1 MADKI
6 DNFIMAVAVEGADK
20 AQAQLEAIDDYNRR
34 FKDSVK
40 DLNRQ
45 LSETGKQQETV
56 AKKTQK
62 TTEAVKGATTQAQLL
77 SRALKWVAG
86 YLATGKLLQ
95 TADAWSAIN
104 SKIKLATSSEE
115 EFNRIQERL
124 YQIAQKSHQDMGA
137 TADLYAQIASNAK
150 SLNLDEQKRL
160 KLTETINKALAVG
173 GADAMS
179 NQRALTQFSQA
190 LSLGKFQGQDLRSIV
205 QNTRGF
211 ADVIAK
217 GMGLESGGQLMELGA
232 NGDLTADKVVNA
244 LLSQADE
251 VDKKFGKVKVTFE
264 AGLTNV
270 KNSFVKFVGTLNDSL
285 GITDKLVTALDFL
298 STAFDKL
305 GKCIGVVS
313 SLIGGVLIK
322 RLIDMRR
329 VFLESRA
336 PIGTMRNALQ
346 MVVSGEVLNGL
357 RALAVSGW
365 AAVAPFLK
373 FAAIAYAI
381 KVVINLLIEL
391 WKWLKGDED
400 NLFTHLGEWFEAH
413 GEEIKA
419 WFAMVGQWLKDF
431 AEGFADVLAWPFEKF
446 WEYILKLGEKIGEW
460 VANIVVMIKDG
471 ISNAWQSAKNSVKGW
486 FGFGDDE
493 VEVTKNINATPM
505 SMPQVP
511 QAPIPLAGNTTSQSY
526 TDNKQVTFVINEAK
540 NPQATMTMINRDW
553 DEMKQ
558 TPFRGARLGYAGR

>member
-1 MADKI
+1 MVDKI

-45 LSETGKQQETV
+45 LSETGKQQEDV
-56 AKKTQK
+56 AKKTKK

-77 SRALKWVAG
+77 SRAMRWVAG
-86 YLATGKLLQ
+86 YLAVGKLLQ

-115 EFNRIQERL
+115 EFNRIQDRL
-124 YQIAQKSHQDMGA
+124 YQIAQKSHQDMAG
-137 TADLYAQIASNAK
+137 TADLYAQITSNAK
-150 SLNLDEQKRL
+150 SLNLDEEKRL

-179 NQRALTQFSQA
+179 NQRALIQFSQA

-232 NGDLTADKVVNA
+232 NGDLTADKVVKA

-264 AGLTNV
+264 AGIVNV
-270 KNSFVKFVGTLNDSL
+270 KNAFLKFVGTLNDGL
-285 GITDKLVTALDFL
+285 GITDKLVTGLNL
-298 STAFDKL
+298 LTSAFDKL
-305 GKCIGVVS
+305 GKCIGLVS

-357 RALAVSGW
+357 KALAVSGW

-419 WFAMVGQWLKDF
+419 WFAMVGQLLKEF
-431 AEGFADVLAWPFEKF
+431 VENLAEIIAWPFEMLWKGI
-446 WEYILKLGEKIGEW
+446 EELGRKIAEW

-493 VEVTKNINATPM
+493 VEVTKNINTTPTA
-505 SMPQVP
+505 MPQVP

>member
-95 TADAWSAIN
+95 TADAWDNIN
-104 SKIKLATSSEE
+104 TKIKLASSSEDEFKKVSE
-115 EFNRIQERL
+115 EIYDVAQRS
-124 YQIAQKSHQDMGA
+124 YQDVGA
-137 TADLYAQIASNAK
+137 TADLYTKITANAK
-150 SLNLDEQKRL
+150 SLNLDEEKRL
-160 KLTETINKALAVG
+160 KLTETINKALALG
-173 GADAMS
+173 GGKAED
-179 NQRALTQFSQA
+179 NKRALIQFSQA
-190 LSLGKFQGQDLRSIV
+190 MSLGKFQGQDLRSIV
-205 QNTRGF
+205 TNTGGF
-211 ADVIAK
+211 ADIIAK
-217 GMGLESGGQLMELGA
+217 GLGLENGSKLTELGEK
-232 NGDLTADKVVNA
+232 GELTADRVINS

-251 VDKKFGKVKVTFE
+251 IDSKFKDIKVTFE
-264 AGLTNV
+264 MSKTRLS
-270 KNSFVKFVGTLNDSL
+270 NSFVKFVGTLNNGL
-285 GITDKLVTALDFL
+285 GITDKLVTGLNL
-298 STAFDKL
+298 LTSAFDKL

-357 RALAVSGW
+357 KALAVSGW

-381 KVVINLLIEL
+381 QVVIKLLIEL

-493 VEVTKNINATPM
+493 VEVTKNINTTPM